1 MAQVLQ
7 DCQAAVLHSGVG
19 MAAKAWLKDDVIC
32 RRFQGDGRITILRNP
47 DKVGV
52 HELAAGASAADHL
65 SACHAWFFVHS
76 NGFSNP
82 GQIVM
87 NIVCLD
93 HVSVGTQQVKAHP
106 CPCTYACMQA

>member
-19 MAAKAWLKDDVIC
+19 MAAKAWLEDDVIC
-32 RRFQGDGRITILRNP
+32 RRFQGDGRITVLNDLLP
-47 DKVGV
+47 G
-52 HELAAGASAADHL
+52 HELDAGASAADS